1 MLKYNTTIREIGP
14 PSTQS
19 MAHLGAFL
27 QVFPGKVRFTARDTS
42 APLFF
47 LLALNYI
54 ILAFVSVCITN

>member
-27 QVFPGKVRFTARDTS
+27 QVFPGKVTFTARHTNAHYFS
-42 APLFF
+42 FGVKLYCFG
-47 LLALNYI
+47 
-54 ILAFVSVCITN
+54 VCFGMHN